1 MSLKDDEIY
10 MGYAL
15 EQAQAA
21 LSMGEVPVGAVVV
34 CNKEVIAKACNCKET
49 QNDPTGHAEIV
60 AMRKAAKY
68 LDNWRLENCT
78 IYVTLEPCSM
88 CAGAMVQARISR
100 CVIGAD
106 DPKAGAID
114 SIYAIGDNPRL
125 NHSFPSTFG
134 VREDECRDLLEK
146 FFMQKRSYEDA

>member
-1 MSLKDDEIY
+1 
-10 MGYAL
+10 MGFAI
-15 EQAQAA
+15 EQAQVA

-34 CNKEVIAKACNCKET
+34 YNKEVIAKACNCKET
-49 QNDPTGHAEIV
+49 QNDPCGHAEIL
-60 AMRKAAKY
+60 AIKKAAHV
-68 LDNWRLENCT
+68 LNNWRLANCT
-78 IYVTLEPCSM
+78 VYVTLEPCSM

-134 VREDECRDLLEK
+134 IREKECRTLLDN
-146 FFMQKRSYEDA
+146 FFMQKRSLENA